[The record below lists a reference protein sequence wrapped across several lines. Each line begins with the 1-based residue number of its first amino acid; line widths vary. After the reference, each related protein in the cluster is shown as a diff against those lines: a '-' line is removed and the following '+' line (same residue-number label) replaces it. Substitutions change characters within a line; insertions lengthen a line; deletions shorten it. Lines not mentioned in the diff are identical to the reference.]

1 MSICNCYLENKE
13 ANEYVMGG
21 VKNIYIYRNDL
32 TEDIKNFIV

>member
-13 ANEYVMGG
+13 ADEYVTGG
-21 VKNIYIYRNDL
+21 GKKNRDDL

>member
-13 ANEYVMGG
+13 ADEYVTGG
-21 VKNIYIYRNDL
+21 IKKKKNRNDL

>member
-21 VKNIYIYRNDL
+21 VKKKKERDDL

>member
-21 VKNIYIYRNDL
+21 VKKENRDDL
-32 TEDIKNFIV
+32 TEDIKNFIVL